1 MTAVGDLRARAKRHE
16 LQYGAR
22 STEYEVRRASPPHS
36 HLVRHASSSR
46 TAAIFWGRE
55 WATQSALTVQHGR
68 NSGSTR
74 ASNWRRSA
82 SRIAC
87 ALLMSSSEVVRGA
100 GSAIGLRRRASA
112 ATACLGGTR
121 SRSSNWFEVLGSS
134 AERVMRFAA
143 WWYASLHERA
153 QADLLRRSRESRRG
167 MPPRPASRRHRLRRR
182 ARRRRRVARDERA

>member
-100 GSAIGLRRRASA
+100 GSAIG
-112 ATACLGGTR
+112 
-121 SRSSNWFEVLGSS
+121 SNE
-134 AERVMRFAA
+134 
-143 WWYASLHERA
+143 WYFTVNMS
-153 QADLLRRSRESRRG
+153 
-167 MPPRPASRRHRLRRR
+167 MF
-182 ARRRRRVARDERA
+182 RDEG